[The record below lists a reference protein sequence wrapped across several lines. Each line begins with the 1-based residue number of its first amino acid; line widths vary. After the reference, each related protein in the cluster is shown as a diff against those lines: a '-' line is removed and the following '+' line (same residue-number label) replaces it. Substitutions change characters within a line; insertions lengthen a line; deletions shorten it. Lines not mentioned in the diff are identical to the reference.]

1 MPPQPA
7 ELDTA
12 FAATFYTWQC
22 VACLTWWLLVF
33 LGTKRPIW
41 AHARGSVF
49 TRPPYLPKAL
59 LHALRRHSFLV
70 FVLAPTSMA
79 FAAANAHVFLARLC
93 AALCFSIY
101 HLLETSASNRHGE
114 YPLLACMWL
123 LLLPPPLAHP
133 LCMGAVLNFVVSA
146 AAAKLLTPSARG
158 EWLRPDT
165 MRVYL
170 EAYRCS
176 RTMPPLLPHLTDL
189 LLARPWALSCIAAAT
204 LLLELLLVPLIP
216 FLAPPPLRIIS
227 AHLMMA
233 MHVGIALVQSF
244 KLCLIFCTTLPTYF
258 LAFSCTSPPSSPPCL
273 LAAAIALQPLLFTVP
288 ETWPLSPVSLFM
300 WSGRQARALA
310 RMFMCGDTRLVLATR
325 SCTRHAAVGCAVR
338 HHGLLVDGGSAGS
351 DGAVVEL
358 HDAVL
363 RVLGFTLLQGDASV
377 RRALLSLLAAATQ
390 DAPLRSSHVTLCS
403 SELAGMQGYVAALQ
417 QWLAAGGRLV
427 EGRSGLQLERALFV
441 RVGDDGRVT
450 EVLL

>member
-22 VACLTWWLLVF
+22 IACLMWWLLVF

-59 LHALRRHSFLV
+59 LHALRRHSFVV

-114 YPLLACMWL
+114 YPLLACIWL

-170 EAYRCS
+170 QSYRS
-176 RTMPPLLPHLTDL
+176 SKTMPPLLPSLTDL
-189 LLARPWALSCIAAAT
+189 LLARPWALSFMATAT
-204 LLLELLLVPLIP
+204 LLLELLLVPLIAL
-216 FLAPPPLRIIS
+216 LAPPPMRIIS
-227 AHLMMA
+227 AYLMIA
-233 MHVGIALVQSF
+233 MHIGIALVQSF
-244 KLCLIFCTTLPTYF
+244 KLSLIFCTTLPLYF
-258 LAFSCTSPPSSPPCL
+258 LAFSCTSPPLSLPWL
-273 LAAAIALQPLLFTVP
+273 LAAAIALQPCFFTVP

-310 RMFMCGDTRLVLATR
+310 RLFMTGDTRLVMAVGD
-325 SCTRHAAVGCAVR
+325 CTAQQAVGCDVR
-338 HHGLLVDGGSAGS
+338 QHGLLVDGGGGG
-351 DGAVVEL
+351 DGQGQFEL

-363 RVLGFTLLQGDASV
+363 RLIGFTLLQGDSDV
-377 RRALLSLLAAATQ
+377 HRCLLALLAASEQHA
-390 DAPLRSSHVTLCS
+390 ALRCSHVTLCS
-403 SELAGMQGYVAALQ
+403 SELAAMQRCVAAVQ
-417 QWLAAGGRLV
+417 RWLSSRQRLV
-427 EGRSGLQLERALFV
+427 EGRSGLTLQRAMFV
-441 RVGDDGRVT
+441 RVGSDGRVT
-450 EVLL
+450 EVVA